1 MVRQRRNL
9 VIAVLAAALLWFYMC
24 SPWTAGR
31 PNFWIVMS
39 CSAMILTTLA
49 VSFTPKAERKIR
61 IDRPLLQIAGGIAL
75 AFALWG
81 IFWIGDKASQW
92 LFDFARPEVD
102 AVYSMKTGLPT
113 WLIAV
118 LLLVLIGPAEEFF
131 WRGYVQKTLSK
142 LFSAK
147 DGARSDAPA
156 HSTAVA
162 ATGRAATWAFI
173 ATAVIYALVHIWS
186 FNFML
191 IMAALVAGLVW
202 GFIYRI
208 CPKALPALI
217 ISHALWDVLV
227 FVVMPI

>member
-1 MVRQRRNL
+1 MKTRRNL
-9 VIAVLAAALLWFYMC
+9 LVAILAAALLWFYMF

-31 PNFWIVMS
+31 PNFWLVMC
-39 CSAMILTTLA
+39 CSAVILTTLA
-49 VSFTPKAERKIR
+49 VSFTPKDERKIR
-61 IDRPLLQIAGGIAL
+61 IERPLLQIVAGVAI

-92 LFDFARPEVD
+92 LFAFARPEVD
-102 AVYSMKTGLPT
+102 AVYSMKTGLPV
-113 WLIAV
+113 WLIGL

-131 WRGYVQKTLSK
+131 WRGYVQKTFTK
-142 LFSAK
+142 LF
-147 DGARSDAPA
+147 DGK
-156 HSTAVA
+156 
-162 ATGRAATWAFI
+162 RAADCAFI
-173 ATAVIYALVHIWS
+173 ATAAIYAMVHIWS

-217 ISHALWDVLV
+217 ISHALWDLLV
-227 FVVMPI
+227 FVLLPI